1 MLSQM
6 DVPARQA
13 YVMAMVP
20 REERAAAASVTNV
33 PRSLAS
39 AIGPLLAGALLQIS
53 PIGWPLICGGALK
66 IAYDLTLYATF
77 SRRTPAE
84 KQS

>member
-13 YVMAMVP
+13 YVMAIGAA
-20 REERAAAASVTNV
+20 RGASAAASVTNV

-39 AIGPLLAGALLQIS
+39 AIGPLLPGHCSKPAHS
-53 PIGWPLICGGALK
+53 RPLICGGALK
-66 IAYDLTLYATF
+66 IAYELDALRPLL
-77 SRRTPAE
+77 PAAPGRGR
-84 KQS
+84 S